1 MSSISSRIRFLIKFV
16 KIPPEMWDFIVPHG
30 PAIKSHAIKEYMM
43 AALVRDISYEIA
55 DKEIAYQVK
64 SVGAAMVKFASA
76 HLINGWEEGDDI
88 CPPWPPF
95 PYPHR
100 HYDTETNPW
109 FSSDI
114 AELNPQPLPPHT
126 IVSALKVLAQLTSL
140 PNVQEQL
147 KEIAG
152 RLGYEK
158 EQ

>member
-1 MSSISSRIRFLIKFV
+1 MTSISARMRFLIKFV
-16 KIPPEMWDFIVPHG
+16 KIPPEMWDFIFPHG
-30 PAIKSHAIKEYMM
+30 PAIKSHAIKEYML
-43 AALVRDISYEIA
+43 AALVRDVSYEIA

-76 HLINGWEEGDDI
+76 HLIDGWEEGDDL

-95 PYPHR
+95 PHPR
-100 HYDTETNPW
+100 HSYDPEPTAW
-109 FSSDI
+109 FASDT

-126 IVSALKVLAQLTSL
+126 IVAALKVLARLTSL

-147 KEIAG
+147 KDIVQ

-158 EQ
+158 AQ